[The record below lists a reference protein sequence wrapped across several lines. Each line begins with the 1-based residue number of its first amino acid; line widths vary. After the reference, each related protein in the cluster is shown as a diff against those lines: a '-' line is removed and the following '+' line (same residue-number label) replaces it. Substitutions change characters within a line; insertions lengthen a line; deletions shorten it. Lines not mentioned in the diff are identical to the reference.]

1 MVSIIFTIKEDDVEL
16 LSRIRAEQGELP
28 EALRKVAEV
37 ILGDPAE
44 AARMTIVDLAERS
57 GTSTATITRFC
68 RALGFSGYA
77 ELRVTIATE
86 TGRAA
91 RQQWATDI
99 GQEIRP
105 DDGLDKVLGVV
116 SNSDIRLIQE
126 TAAQLDL
133 GTVEKVAQAISR
145 ARRVLLFGVASSAA
159 VAGEMEYR
167 LQRMGVPTWSRSDAH
182 SALTDA
188 ALLDDG
194 DVAIGISH
202 SGRTREVIEVLAE
215 AGSHGA
221 ITVAVTSHPRSPLA
235 EVAELVL
242 TSAARETTF
251 RADGFAAIHSQL
263 LVLDVVYVA
272 VAQRTYERTKEAFD
286 LTVRAVTGHRYELP
300 RTPEEPDRPAR

>member
-1 MVSIIFTIKEDDVEL
+1 MEL
-16 LSRIRAEQGELP
+16 LPRIRAEQGEMP

-37 ILGDPAE
+37 ILDDPAE
-44 AARMTIVDLAERS
+44 TARMTIVDLAERS

-77 ELRVTIATE
+77 ELRVTIASQ

-91 RQQWATDI
+91 QQHWDTDI
-99 GQEIRP
+99 GQEILP
-105 DDGLDKVLGVV
+105 GDGLDKVLGVV

-133 GTVEKVAQAISR
+133 ATVEKVANVIKNAG
-145 ARRVLLFGVASSAA
+145 RVLLFGVASSAA

-167 LQRMGVPTWSRSDAH
+167 LQRIRIPTWSRSDAH

-188 ALLDDG
+188 ALLTDG

-215 AGSHGA
+215 AAGHGA
-221 ITVAVTSHPRSPLA
+221 ITVAVTSHPSSPLA

-242 TSAARETTF
+242 TTAARETTF
-251 RADGFAAIHSQL
+251 RSDGFAAIHSQL

-272 VAQRTYERTKEAFD
+272 LAQRTYERTKEAFD
-286 LTVRAVTGHRYELP
+286 LTVRAVAGHRL
-300 RTPEEPDRPAR
+300 DGG

>member
-1 MVSIIFTIKEDDVEL
+1 MMSIIFTIKEDDVEL
-16 LSRIRAEQGELP
+16 LPRIRAEQDEMP

-37 ILGDPAE
+37 ILDDPAE
-44 AARMTIVDLAERS
+44 TARMTIVDLAERS

-77 ELRVTIATE
+77 ELRVTIASQ

-91 RQQWATDI
+91 QQHWDTDI
-99 GQEIRP
+99 GQEILP
-105 DDGLDKVLGVV
+105 ADGLDKVLGVV

-133 GTVEKVAQAISR
+133 ATVEKVAGVIKNAG
-145 ARRVLLFGVASSAA
+145 RVLLFGVASSAA

-167 LQRMGVPTWSRSDAH
+167 LQRIRVPTWSRSDAH

-188 ALLDDG
+188 ALLTDG

-215 AGSHGA
+215 AAGHGA
-221 ITVAVTSHPRSPLA
+221 ITVAVTSHPSSPLA

-242 TSAARETTF
+242 TTAARETTF
-251 RADGFAAIHSQL
+251 RSDGFAAIHSQL

-286 LTVRAVTGHRYELP
+286 LTVRAVTGHRL
-300 RTPEEPDRPAR
+300 DGGQ

>member
-1 MVSIIFTIKEDDVEL
+1 MEL
-16 LSRIRAEQGELP
+16 LPRIRAEQGEMP

-37 ILGDPAE
+37 ILDDPAE
-44 AARMTIVDLAERS
+44 TARMTIVDLAERS

-77 ELRVTIATE
+77 ELRVTIASQ

-91 RQQWATDI
+91 QQHWDTDI
-99 GQEIRP
+99 GQEILP
-105 DDGLDKVLGVV
+105 ADGLDKVLGVV

-133 GTVEKVAQAISR
+133 ATVEKVANVIKNAG
-145 ARRVLLFGVASSAA
+145 RVLLFGVASSAA

-167 LQRMGVPTWSRSDAH
+167 LQRIRVPTWSRSDAH

-188 ALLDDG
+188 ALLGDG

-215 AGSHGA
+215 AASHGA
-221 ITVAVTSHPRSPLA
+221 ITVAVTSHPSSPLA

-242 TSAARETTF
+242 TTAARETTF
-251 RADGFAAIHSQL
+251 RSDGFAAIHSQL

-286 LTVRAVTGHRYELP
+286 LTVRAVTGHRL
-300 RTPEEPDRPAR
+300 DGGQ

>member
-1 MVSIIFTIKEDDVEL
+1 MLSIIFTIKEDDVEL
-16 LSRIRAEQGELP
+16 LPRIRAEQGEMP

-37 ILGDPAE
+37 ILDDPAE
-44 AARMTIVDLAERS
+44 TARMTIVDLAERS

-77 ELRVTIATE
+77 ELRVTIASQ

-91 RQQWATDI
+91 QQHWDTDI
-99 GQEIRP
+99 GQEILP
-105 DDGLDKVLGVV
+105 ADGLDKVLGVV

-133 GTVEKVAQAISR
+133 ATVEKVANVIKNAG
-145 ARRVLLFGVASSAA
+145 RVLLFGVASSAA

-167 LQRMGVPTWSRSDAH
+167 LQRIRVPTWSRSDAH

-188 ALLDDG
+188 ALLTDG

-215 AGSHGA
+215 AAGHGA
-221 ITVAVTSHPRSPLA
+221 ITVAVTSHPGSPLA

-242 TSAARETTF
+242 TTAARETTF
-251 RADGFAAIHSQL
+251 RSDGFAAIHSQL

-286 LTVRAVTGHRYELP
+286 LTVRAVTGHRLDGG
-300 RTPEEPDRPAR
+300 R

>member
-1 MVSIIFTIKEDDVEL
+1 MEL
-16 LSRIRAEQGELP
+16 LPRIRAEQGEMP

-37 ILGDPAE
+37 ILDDPAE
-44 AARMTIVDLAERS
+44 TARMTIVDLAERS

-77 ELRVTIATE
+77 ELRVTIASQA
-86 TGRAA
+86 GRAA
-91 RQQWATDI
+91 QQHWDTDI
-99 GQEIRP
+99 GQEILP
-105 DDGLDKVLGVV
+105 ADGLDKVLGVV

-133 GTVEKVAQAISR
+133 ATVEKVANVIKNAG
-145 ARRVLLFGVASSAA
+145 RVLLFGVASSAA

-167 LQRMGVPTWSRSDAH
+167 LQRIRVPTWSRSDAH

-188 ALLDDG
+188 ALLTGG

-215 AGSHGA
+215 AASHGA
-221 ITVAVTSHPRSPLA
+221 ITVAVTSHPSSPLA

-242 TSAARETTF
+242 TTAARETTF

-286 LTVRAVTGHRYELP
+286 LTVRAVTGHRLDGG
-300 RTPEEPDRPAR
+300 R

>member
-1 MVSIIFTIKEDDVEL
+1 MVSIIFTLKEDDVEL
-16 LSRIRAEQGELP
+16 LPRIRAEQGEMP

-37 ILGDPAE
+37 ILDDPAE
-44 AARMTIVDLAERS
+44 TARMTIVDLAERS

-77 ELRVTIATE
+77 ELRVTIASQ

-91 RQQWATDI
+91 QQHWDTDI
-99 GQEIRP
+99 GQEILP
-105 DDGLDKVLGVV
+105 ADGLDKVLGVV

-133 GTVEKVAQAISR
+133 ATVEKVANVIKNAG
-145 ARRVLLFGVASSAA
+145 RVLLFGVASSAA

-167 LQRMGVPTWSRSDAH
+167 LQRIRVPTWSRSDAH

-188 ALLDDG
+188 ALLTDG

-215 AGSHGA
+215 AASHGA
-221 ITVAVTSHPRSPLA
+221 ITVAVTSHPSSPLA

-242 TSAARETTF
+242 TTAARETTF
-251 RADGFAAIHSQL
+251 RSDGFAAIHSQL

-286 LTVRAVTGHRYELP
+286 LTVRAVTGHRL
-300 RTPEEPDRPAR
+300 DGGQ

>member
-1 MVSIIFTIKEDDVEL
+1 MDL
-16 LSRIRAEQGELP
+16 LTRIGAERPDMP

-37 ILGDPAE
+37 ILDDPAE
-44 AARMTIVDLAERS
+44 AARLTIVDLAERS
-57 GTSTATITRFC
+57 GTSTATVTRFC
-68 RALGFSGYA
+68 RALGFGGYA
-77 ELRVTIATE
+77 ELRVTIAAE

-91 RQQWATDI
+91 RRHWDTDI
-99 GQEIRP
+99 GQEILP
-105 DDGLDKVLGVV
+105 TDGLERVLGVV

-126 TAAQLDL
+126 TSAQLDL
-133 GTVEKVAQAISR
+133 GTVEKAAQAISR
-145 ARRVLLFGVASSAA
+145 ASRVLLFGVASSAA
-159 VAGEMEYR
+159 VAKEMEYR
-167 LQRMGVPTWSRSDAH
+167 LQRIRVPTWSRSDAH

-188 ALLDDG
+188 ALLADG

-242 TSAARETTF
+242 TTAGRETTF
-251 RADGFAAIHSQL
+251 RGDGFAAIHSQL

-272 VAQRTYERTKEAFD
+272 VAQRTYERTKQAFD
-286 LTVRAVTGHRYELP
+286 LTVQAVAGHRLP
-300 RTPEEPDRPAR
+300 EGDK